1 MAAVKQP
8 RALGEL
14 QLKAEAAKTTTQDTP
29 EQLTREQL
37 LTQIW
42 KEMRALKVLGGL
54 ISHDHDDIYR
64 A

>member
-8 RALGEL
+8 RA
-14 QLKAEAAKTTTQDTP
+14 TQDTP

>member
-29 EQLTREQL
+29 EQLSGSSFSRRSG
-37 LTQIW
+37 
-42 KEMRALKVLGGL
+42 KKCGRSRFLGV
-54 ISHDHDDIYR
+54 
-64 A
+64 